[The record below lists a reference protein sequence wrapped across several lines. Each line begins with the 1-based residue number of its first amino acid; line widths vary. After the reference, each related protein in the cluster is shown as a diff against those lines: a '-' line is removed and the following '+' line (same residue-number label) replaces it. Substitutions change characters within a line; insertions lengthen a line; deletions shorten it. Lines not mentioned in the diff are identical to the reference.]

1 MDKQTNNNIFIK
13 KENNIMNEKMKELES
28 RKAAWAEQVQK
39 QKEKFDEEARQIR
52 EEERRSKQSEKEKF
66 LDDLTVEI
74 AGEYDMS
81 FEQAR
86 IIVDQAWDRGHS
98 YGYQEVRIYA
108 EDYAEWVAKIIKLQ
122 VEMDY

>member
-1 MDKQTNNNIFIK
+1 
-13 KENNIMNEKMKELES
+13 MNEKMKELES
-28 RKAAWAEQVQK
+28 RRVAWAEQVQK

-52 EEERRSKQSEKEKF
+52 EEERRRKQSEKENF
-66 LDDLTVEI
+66 LDNLTKEI
-74 AGEYDMS
+74 ASGYDMS
-81 FEQAR
+81 LEQAR

-122 VEMDY
+122 EETDY

>member
-1 MDKQTNNNIFIK
+1 
-13 KENNIMNEKMKELES
+13 MNEKMKELES